1 MADPSPRSAWRR
13 QVAPGALALVVIV
26 GLYLLLRRVG
36 ADPFAPGGLEALAA
50 AGGRWAPLAF
60 IAVIALAVVVSQLPG
75 VPLTIAAGALWGPGP
90 ATLYAVTGS
99 FLGGMIAYGIGR
111 SLGRGAMLAMTG
123 RVVVFE
129 ERGTRSVGWALMI
142 SRALPIVSFDVVS
155 YAAGVSGLNV
165 RVYAVAT
172 LIGMIPSTALLAT
185 LGARFVVDPWVA
197 LAASAVAAAGLLAL
211 PLLAR
216 RGGWLDGIVRLE
228 DARRA
233 AGPVGGGDAS
243 NR

>member
-1 MADPSPRSAWRR
+1 MAERRARAAWRR
-13 QVAPGALALVVIV
+13 RIVPGALALAAIV
-26 GLYLLLRRVG
+26 GAYLLLRRAGV
-36 ADPFAPGGLEALAA
+36 DPFAPGGLEALAA

-60 IAVIALAVVVSQLPG
+60 VGLIALAVVVSQLPG

-129 ERGTRSVGWALMI
+129 ERGARRVGWALMI

-172 LIGMIPSTALLAT
+172 LVGMIPSTALLAT
-185 LGARFVVDPWVA
+185 LGDRFVVDPWIA
-197 LAASAVAAAGLLAL
+197 LAVSAVAAAGLLVV
-211 PLLAR
+211 PRLAR
-216 RGGWLDGIVRLE
+216 RGGWLEGIVRLE
-228 DARRA
+228 E
-233 AGPVGGGDAS
+233 VGAVDRVEAPDAS
-243 NR
+243 SR